1 MSESMRRAFGYV
13 RVSSSGQADESRD
26 GIPRQKAAIR
36 KWAAANGVR
45 VVQWFEDS
53 VSGRKELENRPGLQG
68 LMAALHSNGTKLVL
82 VEKLDR
88 LARDLMI
95 QESIVADLQRN
106 QFELISVVEPDLC
119 SNDPTR
125 KLMRQILGA
134 FSDYEATMITLKL
147 KGARVRAAAKRKDYK
162 EGRVPF
168 GYRVVKQDD
177 VPVRV
182 PEPTEQATIARIKE
196 LRGQGV
202 TLVAITQT
210 LMSES
215 RKPRAGDRWYEKQVA
230 RILSR

>member
-1 MSESMRRAFGYV
+1 MRRAFGYV
-13 RVSSSGQADESRD
+13 RVSSAGQSAEDRD

-53 VSGRKELENRPGLQG
+53 VSGKKDLDNRPALQE
-68 LMAALHSNGTKLVL
+68 LMAALHGNGTKLVL

-106 QFELISVVEPDLC
+106 GFELISAVEPDLC
-119 SNDPTR
+119 SDDPTR

-134 FSDYEATMITLKL
+134 FSEYEATMIALKL
-147 KGARVRAAAKRKDYK
+147 RGARIRAAAKNPDYK
-162 EGRVPF
+162 EGRKLF
-168 GYRVVKQDD
+168 GFL
-177 VPVRV
+177 PG
-182 PEPTEQATIARIKE
+182 EQATIARIQE
-196 LRGQGV
+196 LRGQGT
-202 TLVAITQT
+202 TLSAITRT
-210 LMSES
+210 LTAEG
-215 RKPRAGDRWYEKQVA
+215 RKARASDRWHEKQVA